1 MSEQSDHPGY
11 ELAYQEALRG
21 ITQQQAVLGSL
32 HSRAGTLLA
41 VASIVTSFL
50 ASIVLADGDP
60 SGLAWLAILFFPRD
74 SRPGRV
80 RAGAEG
86 PVALPQP
93 AQRHHRRL
101 RRGRP
106 SGAPPWAMYKQLA
119 EHLETDY
126 TANQENMTP
135 LFRALQLANLA
146 LAAEVVLWL
155 VILIRR

>member
-60 SGLAWLAILFFPRD
+60 SGLAWLAILFFLATAGLVVFVLAPRD
-74 SRPGRV
+74 QWHFRSQPSVIIGAYV
-80 RAGAEG
+80 EDDPPARAMGDVQA
-86 PVALPQP
+86 A
-93 AQRHHRRL
+93 RR
-101 RRGRP
+101 
-106 SGAPPWAMYKQLA
+106 AP
-119 EHLETDY
+119 
-126 TANQENMTP
+126 
-135 LFRALQLANLA
+135 
-146 LAAEVVLWL
+146 
-155 VILIRR
+155 